1 MPFKLPQIKITTFGR
16 GLAFALSLVVASI
29 ILTSVITFQ
38 QSNKMSRAWE
48 GYNTVTVRKEIILSH
63 IRDLMGYDGMIHH
76 FKNFILRQERYRAAT
91 TYKKMLQMSVALTAY
106 QALGLT
112 VQEKTAVEILA
123 ETLDKYRLAMVT
135 AERMA
140 ADNIS
145 AEKIDIAIIIND
157 TPATIALNILD
168 NELAS
173 ARETSEA
180 KVRATVD
187 SLISFV
193 SVSALITGIFV
204 FALVAGIIWY
214 VRRQLVQPLN
224 ALVNAFH
231 RIDPQSPNA
240 MRLPLHGSDNEYELN
255 LVANAGNVFLKTA
268 EDHLIRLE
276 QADYALRSSEEH
288 LRSVVETAVDA
299 IVTIDDMGMIQSF
312 NSAAV
317 NIFNYPVDQVLNQNV
332 NMLMPEPYHSSHDG
346 YLTAYKETGENK
358 IIGTGREVVGR
369 RKNGDHF
376 PMLLAVSQTETAGKI
391 EFTGIIRDISAEKE
405 DETKVRMAKE
415 AVDQANKAKSE
426 FLSSMSHELRTPMNA
441 ILGFSQLLDSNPA
454 DPLSATQKEY
464 VGMILKS
471 GDLLLELIKQVLEL
485 SQIEAGHLDVSMQNT
500 SIGPLID
507 ECLQTLSPRAAS
519 RNISLQDNCDDSTV
533 HEIKTDPV
541 RLKQILLNLLSNAVK
556 YNHENG
562 SVAID
567 CRIMGDDRIRISVS
581 DKGPGIPKSKQKKLF
596 IPFDRLGREAGQIEG
611 TGIGLT
617 ITKKLVDALNGRIDF
632 RSTEG
637 EGSTF
642 WVDLPISD

>member
-1 MPFKLPQIKITTFGR
+1 MTGVQTCALP
-16 GLAFALSLVVASI
+16 
-29 ILTSVITFQ
+29 
-38 QSNKMSRAWE
+38 
-48 GYNTVTVRKEIILSH
+48 
-63 IRDLMGYDGMIHH
+63 
-76 FKNFILRQERYRAAT
+76 
-91 TYKKMLQMSVALTAY
+91 
-106 QALGLT
+106 
-112 VQEKTAVEILA
+112 
-123 ETLDKYRLAMVT
+123 
-135 AERMA
+135 
-140 ADNIS
+140 IS
-145 AEKIDIAIIIND
+145 
-157 TPATIALNILD
+157 
-168 NELAS
+168 
-173 ARETSEA
+173 
-180 KVRATVD
+180 
-187 SLISFV
+187 
-193 SVSALITGIFV
+193 
-204 FALVAGIIWY
+204 
-214 VRRQLVQPLN
+214 
-224 ALVNAFH
+224 
-231 RIDPQSPNA
+231 
-240 MRLPLHGSDNEYELN
+240 
-255 LVANAGNVFLKTA
+255 
-268 EDHLIRLE
+268 
-276 QADYALRSSEEH
+276 
-288 LRSVVETAVDA
+288 